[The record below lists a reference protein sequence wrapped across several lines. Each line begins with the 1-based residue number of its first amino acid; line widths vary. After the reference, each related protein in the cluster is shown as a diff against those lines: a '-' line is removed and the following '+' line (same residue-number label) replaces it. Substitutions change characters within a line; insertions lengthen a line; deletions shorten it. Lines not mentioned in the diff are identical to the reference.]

1 MDYRTT
7 HFSADLGPSEVLGRI
22 EQCASWFVQQFA
34 DGKLPQFYIPCPHD
48 EKKSHVLSLVGSQG
62 DSADRLAR
70 LCAVLELCHETL
82 SNNKTITQ
90 RSMYYRLRATAS
102 EVFSSTRHLQDAIRN
117 ASLLLQ
123 ISRRCLGITCSSK
136 GLVAGPLLLVVS
148 ENSDG
153 EQKEQYEESDTSTH
167 HSNSE
172 KNAMVYP
179 IPGDLAEVESMSFH
193 LRMPSSSVLAILVV
207 EKDAVFQ
214 GLLKEDAQL
223 TSNVIIVTAKGM
235 PDLATRAF
243 LHKLHTQYPEIPVLG
258 LVDWNPAGVN
268 ILYIY
273 KYGSENNQPESCKYG
288 LTSLKWLGLRTDM
301 IRNVSGEVLQSIT
314 NRDAGLIRSLK
325 ARLST
330 KQGVTGST
338 ASLGWVSE
346 LEEMETSGVKAD
358 IEAFYDVKNENEI
371 NHPPKKSRRMALG
384 DVIRTRIL
392 ECDYV

>member
-7 HFSADLGPSEVLGRI
+7 DFSADLGPSEVLGRI

-34 DGKLPQFYIPCPHD
+34 EGKLPQFHIPCPHD
-48 EKKSHVLSLVGSQG
+48 GKKSHVLSLVGSQS

-70 LCAVLELCHETL
+70 LCALLELCHETL

-90 RSMYYRLRATAS
+90 RAMYYRLKATAS

-117 ASLLLQ
+117 ASLLLHT
-123 ISRRCLGITCSSK
+123 SRRCLGITCSSK
-136 GLVAGPLLLVVS
+136 GLVAGPLLIVGS
-148 ENSDG
+148 DNSDG
-153 EQKEQYEESDTSTH
+153 EQKQRYEESDTSTH
-167 HSNSE
+167 HSDSG
-172 KNAMVYP
+172 KDAVVYS

-193 LRMPSSSVLAILVV
+193 LRVPLSSVLAILVV

-214 GLLKEDAQL
+214 SLLKEDAHL

-243 LHKLHTQYPEIPVLG
+243 LHKLHTQCPQIPVLG
-258 LVDWNPAGVN
+258 LVDWNPAGLN

-273 KYGSENNQPESCKYG
+273 KYGSENMMESCKYG
-288 LTSLKWLGLRTDM
+288 LTSLKWLGLRADM

-314 NRDAGLIRSLK
+314 SRDAALIRSLK
-325 ARLST
+325 ARLSA

-338 ASLGWVSE
+338 QSLGWVSE
-346 LEEMETSGVKAD
+346 LEEMENSGVKAD
-358 IEAFYDVKNENEI
+358 IEAFYDVKKENEI
-371 NHPPKKSRRMALG
+371 SHPPKKLRRMALG